1 LILASVAIVCSAGM
15 VQAQTRE
22 LRPLS
27 SETLDAVLT
36 FLDVDAS
43 VPLDAHVVE
52 VGEVLGFR
60 RKKIVF
66 TGGRGNRVPAYLSL
80 PKVHGPARLVLLQH
94 AGASSKESWWV
105 PDGYEY
111 GATLTRR
118 LLENGFA
125 VLALDAQNHGEP
137 SNSIDYVPIR
147 TLYFT
152 NHWWAA
158 FRGMVLETATDY
170 RRALQYVETRPELD
184 LRRIGTVGQSM
195 GGITS
200 VYLAA
205 VEPRV
210 GVVVAGAAALAE
222 PWLYPLSPINLA
234 PALRRTQVLLI
245 AASKDS
251 LIPRANVDALTSA
264 LPTENRQLRLL
275 ESDHRLPKDYVE
287 LAVDWIAQGLQH

>member
-1 LILASVAIVCSAGM
+1 LILARVAIVCSAGM
-15 VQAQTRE
+15 VQAQSRE

-52 VGEVLGFR
+52 
-60 RKKIVF
+60 
-66 TGGRGNRVPAYLSL
+66 
-80 PKVHGPARLVLLQH
+80 
-94 AGASSKESWWV
+94 
-105 PDGYEY
+105 
-111 GATLTRR
+111 
-118 LLENGFA
+118 
-125 VLALDAQNHGEP
+125 
-137 SNSIDYVPIR
+137 
-147 TLYFT
+147 
-152 NHWWAA
+152 
-158 FRGMVLETATDY
+158 TATDY

-184 LRRIGTVGQSM
+184 LGRIGTVGQSM

-210 GVVVAGAAALAE
+210 SIVVAGAAALAE

-234 PALRRTQVLLI
+234 PVLRRTQVLLI

-251 LIPRANVDALTSA
+251 LIPRANVDALTAA

-287 LAVDWIAQGLQH
+287 LAVDWIAQGLRR